1 MEQKHQVPGS
11 TGGSSSHRPSFSWKA
26 GMAFGWIIFLLLLCL
41 FVFWQKAVN
50 EQASVDV
57 TPGEQPIGATIPLP
71 QLNNPDDQLAA
82 STNRTLEVNG
92 QLRINSSVIVTPSDA
107 PDNPVAGQIY
117 YDDRLNVPMYYDG
130 SKFVEVGRQD
140 DIRRLQSA
148 PSGERVVVERVVNNS
163 TTVVVEDSENGDGV
177 IPTANT
183 NGSIVK
189 FGPNN
194 TITNSL
200 LTESGSEVAVAGIL
214 SLGSNDLRFGSN
226 GFVSSLN
233 TVPLSASRTIRLPD
247 ASGTICLQ
255 NSSSCGFITG
265 SPADY
270 IQNQNTAAQS
280 GTSYWIAGTARANGG
295 LIGPSLDTAG
305 AGTLTVGSNASA
317 VDINADT
324 TVNGTARVH
333 DTSSAV
339 NIPLL
344 QLEQSG
350 SGDTTIELKDAQG
363 GSFYLGMD
371 QSAGG
376 SLRLGSSTAARATNQ
391 VDNPGV
397 GGSQFQGVE
406 NQIIARKVTTGP
418 ADSGTVSSIAV
429 HLGSVDA
436 SLGGLKVAVYAHDA
450 ANNRPGALIASTT
463 TAASGI
469 VGWNAIP
476 ISANVSANTT
486 YWVAVNIE
494 GGGTGISWS
503 YCGGCAA
510 ESTTTYPRAFG
521 SAWPTPHGAPNNSLS
536 DYEWSI
542 YMNVAS
548 GSVTDTFAGAK
559 LFSMSATGA
568 IILQNS
574 IDTSS
579 AFQVQDAAGAALLTV
594 DTASGELVV
603 SEQRVTGDL
612 TVAGGVYASDIDT
625 DAPAGTLYI
634 GGANASTINIADS
647 DAGHTV
653 NIATGDG
660 NQSVTIGST
669 LYSSGLLLQA
679 GAWNMNLHSSNDI
692 TLRVDDILR
701 IGSLTGN
708 DSYLSVNATN
718 GEIISHYGT
727 NFRFDGG
734 FRVENVPATFNAGI
748 TITNGAALPSY
759 TTPLGAQLQ
768 TAINIPNYTPAS
780 YGTLIAFGLDDT
792 APSTARA
799 LLVADARS
807 GQHQPT
813 IGVLNPNE
821 SDIVGLSWD
830 GSNGTARLKTL
841 GADLAL
847 QLNNDQVAY
856 FGGSQIFLNKSTQ
869 VTGAMQVNGNTGI
882 TTDNTAAF
890 VVQNSSYV
898 DLLRADTNGMKLTVR
913 ELEITYNLTVGGD
926 VAFGGHLRSNG
937 ANPTTITGPAACTAP
952 TVSVSGTD
960 TSGLITV
967 VAGTGCSAGGAV
979 MAVQFAQ
986 AFADTPKITLTPAT
1000 ASAAGLST
1008 YIDHTQV
1015 TATTF
1020 DLTTVGALSD
1030 GVEYRWYYHAIE

>member
-26 GMAFGWIIFLLLLCL
+26 GMAFGWIIFLLLLCI
-41 FVFWQKAVN
+41 FMFWQKAVN

-57 TPGEQPIGATIPLP
+57 TPGEQPIGANIPLP

-92 QLRINSSVIVTPSDA
+92 QLRVNSSLVVNPSV
-107 PDNPVAGQIY
+107 PPENPVAGQIY
-117 YDDRLNVPMYYDG
+117 YDESLNVPMYYDG
-130 SKFVEVGRQD
+130 DKFVEVGRQD
-140 DIRRLQSA
+140 DIRRLQET
-148 PSGERVVVERVVNNS
+148 PSGERVVVERIVNNT

-183 NGSIVK
+183 SGSIVK

-233 TVPLSASRTIRLPD
+233 TVPLSTDRTIRLPD

-255 NSSSCGFITG
+255 NSSSCGFTTG

-305 AGTLTVGSNASA
+305 GGTLTVGSNASA

-324 TVNGTARVH
+324 TVNGTARVR

-350 SGDTTIELKDAQG
+350 SGDTTIELRNSVG
-363 GSFYLGMD
+363 SSFYVGMD

-376 SLRLGSSTAARATNQ
+376 VLRIGSSTAARTTNAIGST
-391 VDNPGV
+391 VM
-397 GGSQFQGVE
+397 GGLGFQNVE
-406 NQIIARKVTTGP
+406 NQIIAKKVSTGP
-418 ADSGTVSSIAV
+418 ADAGSLSSIVVYLA
-429 HLGSVDA
+429 SVDMVN
-436 SLGGLKVAVYAHDA
+436 SGVKVAIYAHDA
-450 ANNRPGALIASTT
+450 ANDRPGNLIAATNT
-463 TAASGI
+463 EATGV
-469 VGWNAIP
+469 VGWNAISIAAP
-476 ISANVSANTT
+476 IANNST
-486 YWVAVNIE
+486 YWIAVNVE
-494 GGGTGISWS
+494 GGGSGVGYD
-503 YCGGCAA
+503 YCGGCASK
-510 ESTTTYPRAFG
+510 STSTYPRPFNNP
-521 SAWPTPHGAPNNSLS
+521 WPAAHGTPNNILDSQ
-536 DYEWSI
+536 EWSF

-548 GSVTDTFAGAK
+548 GGVNDTYAGSK
-559 LFSMSATGA
+559 LFSMTDTGA
-568 IILQNS
+568 IVLQNS
-574 IDTSS
+574 VDTSS
-579 AFQVQDAAGAALLTV
+579 AFQIQDAAGTALLTAN
-594 DTASGELVV
+594 TASGELVV
-603 SEQRVTGDL
+603 SQQRVTGDL
-612 TVAGGVYASDIDT
+612 TVAGGIYSSDVDG
-625 DAPAGTLYI
+625 DAVGGTLTI

-780 YGTLIAFGLDDT
+780 YGTLMAFGLDDT

-869 VTGAMQVNGNTGI
+869 VTGAMQVNGNAGI
-882 TTDNTAAF
+882 TTNNASAF

-913 ELEITYNLTVGGD
+913 ELEVTYNLTVGGD

-986 AFADTPKITLTPAT
+986 AFVDTPKITLTPAT

-1008 YIDHTQV
+1008 YVDHTQV